1 MGFAAAI
8 PIIAPLIMK
17 ALYSAQQGRNEGDGD
32 VFGIEQQ
39 SLLSRQQRKLEKERF
54 NALKGPGAGGA
65 FGDIADYYRD
75 LMSPDSQTAQE
86 MGAPE
91 HRRFNE
97 QTIPD
102 LAEQFAGM
110 GSGGL
115 SSSGF
120 RNAGIS
126 AGTDLS
132 ERLGALR
139 AQLKGQGAA
148 GMQNLATGALVPTV
162 ENLRPQP
169 QSSFGENFAQGV
181 GQIAPQL
188 ALAAYQNSQNSQN
201 QQNIQSNNANM
212 KSQGLRNT
220 GPYQSNQISGSVKLG
235 NNTSGNYGNPTFLGY

>member
-8 PIIAPLIMK
+8 PIIAPLIMQ
-17 ALYSAQQGRNEGDGD
+17 ALYSAADGAQNGDDD
-32 VFGIEQQ
+32 VFGNIFQQ
-39 SLLSRQQRKLEKERF
+39 SLLSPQQQKLEKQRF
-54 NALKGPGAGGA
+54 AALQKPGAGGA

-75 LMSPDSQTAQE
+75 LMSPDSQTAQQQF
-86 MGAPE
+86 APE
-91 HRRFNE
+91 TRRFNE

-110 GSGGL
+110 GAGGL

-148 GMQNLATGALVPTV
+148 RVP
-162 ENLRPQP
+162 EFSNGR
-169 QSSFGENFAQGV
+169 
-181 GQIAPQL
+181 
-188 ALAAYQNSQNSQN
+188 AYSDSRKFTA
-201 QQNIQSNNANM
+201 S
-212 KSQGLRNT
+212 
-220 GPYQSNQISGSVKLG
+220 
-235 NNTSGNYGNPTFLGY
+235 TSIKFR

>member
-8 PIIAPLIMK
+8 PIIAPLIMQ
-17 ALYSAQQGRNEGDGD
+17 ALYSASSGAQSGDDD
-32 VFGIEQQ
+32 VFGIQQQ
-39 SLLSRQQRKLEKERF
+39 SLLSPQQRKLEKQRF
-54 NALKGPGAGGA
+54 QALQGPGAGGA
-65 FGDIADYYRD
+65 FGDVADYWRD
-75 LMSPDSQTAQE
+75 LMSPNSQTAQE
-86 MGAPE
+86 MGAPMQ
-91 HRRFNE
+91 RQFQE

-139 AQLKGQGAA
+139 AQLKAQGASSLA
-148 GMQNLATGALVPTV
+148 NLGSGALVPTV

-169 QSSFGENFAQGV
+169 QASFGENLAQGV
-181 GQIAPQL
+181 GQVAPQL
-188 ALAAYQNSQNSQN
+188 ALQAYQNSQQ
-201 QQNIQSNNANM
+201 QQNIQGPQNQL

-220 GPYQSNQISGSVKLG
+220 GPYGTNQIKASPQFSLP
-235 NNTSGNYGNPTFLGY
+235 NRSF

>member
-8 PIIAPLIMK
+8 PIIAPLIMQ
-17 ALYSAQQGRNEGDGD
+17 ALYSAADGAQNGDDD
-32 VFGIEQQ
+32 VFGNIFQQ
-39 SLLSRQQRKLEKERF
+39 SLLSPQQQKLEKQRF
-54 NALKGPGAGGA
+54 AALQKPGAGGA

-75 LMSPDSQTAQE
+75 LMSPDSQTAQQQF
-86 MGAPE
+86 GPE
-91 HRRFNE
+91 TRRFNE

-110 GSGGL
+110 GAGGL

-148 GMQNLATGALVPTV
+148 GFQNLATGALTPTV

-181 GQIAPQL
+181 GQVAPQL
-188 ALAAYQNSQNSQN
+188 ALAAYQNSQQ
-201 QQNIQSNNANM
+201 QQNIQQPQNQLKA
-212 KSQGLRNT
+212 QGMRNT
-220 GPYQSNQISGSVKLG
+220 SPYG
-235 NNTSGNYGNPTFLGY
+235 NRGQQRGMTPNTSGPYNGPTFLGY